1 MKKSINRSLLVLG
14 LTAGLAGFSGS
25 AWATTAKTAANTQI
39 VNTATL
45 TFTIGTTTSS
55 AKASVS
61 VLVSLVP
68 SAPQV
73 SISNPAAVAYT
84 GPDTPSQTDTLTIL
98 STANGPATYNIA
110 PSINA
115 VTNSST
121 ATVTATSS
129 SIILGASVTSEAS
142 TNSTVLYVPSVVYS
156 TDPALNDAH
165 QVNGLGKND
174 TIVFADSSNAIRTLT
189 IQDVVNPGTATG
201 NAQIFLVTA
210 TPVTVTVGTP
220 IYEQTSSVNGVN
232 LIVKPG
238 TADTLGTFLTVDV
251 KAEVSGSGFNP
262 VIVLNSTA
270 SSNGNPGDPT
280 KPPTNLNVWTSA
292 PATVSITKYVRNISD
307 ASANPGASC
316 ATTITGTNGSWCTS
330 GAVTGKSGNVLEYAV
345 VAKNNATEVSGN
357 LTNCNISDL
366 LPPAFVTL
374 TCDGYNVGEDVHYID
389 TSSKVWNLKACGNA
403 STNKWA
409 NWNPAGNPNLLVYV
423 GNGAADGTAGN
434 VAFGQTVA
442 ITYKATIK

>member
-1 MKKSINRSLLVLG
+1 MKKSISRSLLILG

-25 AWATTAKTAANTQI
+25 AWAKTAANTQI

-45 TFTIGTTTSS
+45 TFTIGSTTSS

-73 SISNPAAVAYT
+73 WISNPTAVAYT

-115 VTNSST
+115 VANSST

-129 SIILGASVTSEAS
+129 SIVLGASVTSEAS
-142 TNSTVLYVPSVVYS
+142 TNSTILNVPSVVYS

-201 NAQIFLVTA
+201 NAQIILA
-210 TPVTVTVGTP
+210 LPVTVTVGTP

-238 TADTLGTFLTVDV
+238 TVDTLGTFLTVDV
-251 KAEVSGSGFNP
+251 KAEVSGNGFTP
-262 VIVLNSTA
+262 VAVLNSTA
-270 SSNGNPGDPT
+270 SNNGNAGDPT

-292 PATVSITKYVRNISD
+292 PATVSITKYVRNTSD
-307 ASANPGASC
+307 VSANPAASC
-316 ATTITGTNGSWCTS
+316 ATTITGTTGNWCTS

-374 TCDGYNVGEDVHYID
+374 TCDGYNTGEDVHYID
-389 TSSKVWNLKACGNA
+389 PAATVFNLKACGNA
-403 STNKWA
+403 STSKWA
-409 NWNPAGNPNLLVYV
+409 NWNPVGNPNLLVYV
-423 GNGAADGTAGN
+423 GTGAGDGTAGTL
-434 VAFGQTVA
+434 AFGKTVA